1 MRPLLV
7 NIQTNDERDQSEFET
22 WFECGPSNRLFSRSV
37 NKQIRTIPLL
47 VFDRSRVFKL
57 ITKTVNNKKK
67 KKLDEKKKE
76 KWWTNG
82 DVC

>member
-67 KKLDEKKKE
+67 KTRRKE
-76 KWWTNG
+76 ERKMVDKW
-82 DVC
+82 